1 MLPIHRTTRRVSS
14 VSPGLSLRV
23 HDGLPDGAGGVV
35 SFALRGPPV
44 RVHHPPSRRAGG
56 PVGVIGPWG
65 GHRRQRQ
72 TGTIM
77 TKTYSEVLEQIESLK
92 AQAETLRRREVDA
105 VVAAIREQIAQY
117 GLTAADLG
125 LVAAKPR
132 SRKRKIVVAKYR
144 DEAGNT
150 WVGRGKR
157 PQWVR
162 DALASGKTLQDLEL
176 KA

>member
-1 MLPIHRTTRRVSS
+1 MHEWPSAGAKAVVSS
-14 VSPGLSLRV
+14 
-23 HDGLPDGAGGVV
+23 AQ
-35 SFALRGPPV
+35 RGPPA

-56 PVGVIGPWG
+56 PVDVIGPQG
-65 GHRRQRQ
+65 GRRRQRQ

-92 AQAETLRRREVDA
+92 ARAETLRRQEVDA
-105 VVAAIREQIAQY
+105 VIATIREQIAQY

-132 SRKRKIVVAKYR
+132 TRKRKIVVAKYR

-176 KA
+176 KP

>member
-1 MLPIHRTTRRVSS
+1 
-14 VSPGLSLRV
+14 
-23 HDGLPDGAGGVV
+23 
-35 SFALRGPPV
+35 
-44 RVHHPPSRRAGG
+44 
-56 PVGVIGPWG
+56 
-65 GHRRQRQ
+65 
-72 TGTIM
+72 M
-77 TKTYSEVLEQIESLK
+77 TKTYSEVLKQIESLK
-92 AQAETLRRREVDA
+92 AQAETMRRREVGT
-105 VVAAIREQIAQY
+105 VVAAIREQIDQY

-144 DEAGNT
+144 DDAGNT

-162 DALASGKTLQDLEL
+162 DALASGKTLQDLEV